1 MKDPSSLGL
10 VWLLIIELDLKDASN
25 SVVRASEIDLDWLWF
40 AVVLF
45 RVSEEADLLIDEHL
59 LIPDVQTFVNELN
72 WTLESVELALVPSN
86 LEDGQVM
93 AGIAVRITI
102 EVARVNP
109 DASISVVLGLVGF
122 PIDLE
127 RHHEVF
133 VVGFGS

>member
-40 AVVLF
+40 AVVLS
-45 RVSEEADLLIDEHL
+45 RVSEEANLLIDEHL

-127 RHHEVF
+127 GHHEVF